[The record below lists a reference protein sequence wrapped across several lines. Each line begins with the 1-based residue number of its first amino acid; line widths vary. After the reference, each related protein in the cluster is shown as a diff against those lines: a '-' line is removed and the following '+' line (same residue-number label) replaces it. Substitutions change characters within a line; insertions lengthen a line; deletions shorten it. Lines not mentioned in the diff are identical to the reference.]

1 MCDSAEKVEKVE
13 NNENKQNENVNVAAP
28 APVPTPVIE
37 VIGNIDINNVVGI
50 ISAIDQTIKNTP
62 NISKIQINYSSPG
75 GDFMS
80 GITLYNYFRSLPVQV
95 RMVNTSIIA
104 SMGVI
109 VYLAADERYAVKNS
123 SFLVH
128 AVGQNFNPGLTFA
141 YSNFLFD
148 NIETIEYST
157 KVYIDIF
164 KERTKE
170 AEKQFDISKYMEGA
184 GSLIRLYPESAVEY
198 GIAHKVIAP
207 EEIRKLDNKV

>member
-1 MCDSAEKVEKVE
+1 MCDNAEKVENIE
-13 NNENKQNENVNVAAP
+13 NNENKNENVNVVVP
-28 APVPTPVIE
+28 APTPVIE

-50 ISAIDQTIKNTP
+50 ITAIDQTIKNTP

-80 GITLYNYFRSLPVQV
+80 GIALYNYLRSLPVQV

-109 VYLAADERYAVKNS
+109 VYLAADERYAAKNS

-141 YSNFLFD
+141 YSNLLFD
-148 NIETIEYST
+148 NIENIEYST
-157 KVYIDIF
+157 KLYIDIF

-170 AEKQFDISKYMEGA
+170 AEKQFDIAKHMEGA

-198 GIAHKVIAP
+198 GIAQRVIAP
-207 EEIRKLDNKV
+207 EEIRKLDGKI

>member
-37 VIGNIDINNVVGI
+37 VIGNIDINNVAGI
-50 ISAIDQTIKNTP
+50 INAIDQTIKNTP

-75 GDFMS
+75 GDIMS
-80 GITLYNYFRSLPVQV
+80 GLALYNYLRSQTVTV
-95 RMVNTSIIA
+95 RMVNTGMIA

-123 SFLVH
+123 SFMIHQIKTNYPNNNNIDCFQSSEVAEVLETYTNAYINIFNERING
-128 AVGQNFNPGLTFA
+128 AV
-141 YSNFLFD
+141 
-148 NIETIEYST
+148 
-157 KVYIDIF
+157 KKIDISNNLKGF
-164 KERTKE
+164 PAMIT
-170 AEKQFDISKYMEGA
+170 
-184 GSLIRLYPESAVEY
+184 PESAVEY

-207 EEIRKLDNKV
+207 EDIRKLDGKI